1 MCVSPASIYILIL
14 CLQKA
19 DINILPWQAT
29 KRWTKSEISM
39 KLLLVAVQC
48 SQTVTDISI
57 LAMSDHYAMTH
68 TLLPF
73 SVFSSIRNFTFIRIF
88 NPCILTIFKHLIL
101 YLHSTVITHCYNFLR
116 IFLMTNHWNDLSP
129 PPPPPKKSSVDRIRF
144 NMVYKH
150 VYLFRI
156 FLTVHVKNR
165 NFSPISTRLCLSV
178 CLSVQI

>member
-1 MCVSPASIYILIL
+1 M
-14 CLQKA
+14 
-19 DINILPWQAT
+19 
-29 KRWTKSEISM
+29 R
-39 KLLLVAVQC
+39 
-48 SQTVTDISI
+48 
-57 LAMSDHYAMTH
+57 H

-73 SVFSSIRNFTFIRIF
+73 SVFSSIRHFTFIRIF

-129 PPPPPKKSSVDRIRF
+129 PAKKSSVDRFIF
-144 NMVYKH
+144 NLVYKH

-178 CLSVQI
+178 CPFKSKGPLNSVMWHHHLNWLTFALPPPQKKCPRLLTLRK

>member
-14 CLQKA
+14 RLQKA

-57 LAMSDHYAMTH
+57 QAMSHHYAMRH

-73 SVFSSIRNFTFIRIF
+73 SVFSSIRHFTFIRIF

-129 PPPPPKKSSVDRIRF
+129 RQR
-144 NMVYKH
+144 
-150 VYLFRI
+150 
-156 FLTVHVKNR
+156 NR
-165 NFSPISTRLCLSV
+165 RWIGLDLIWFTSMCTSFVFS
-178 CLSVQI
+178 

>member
-1 MCVSPASIYILIL
+1 M
-14 CLQKA
+14 
-19 DINILPWQAT
+19 
-29 KRWTKSEISM
+29 R
-39 KLLLVAVQC
+39 
-48 SQTVTDISI
+48 
-57 LAMSDHYAMTH
+57 H

-73 SVFSSIRNFTFIRIF
+73 SVFSSIRHFTFIRIF

-129 PPPPPKKSSVDRIRF
+129 PAKKSSVDRFIF
-144 NMVYKH
+144 NLVYKH

-165 NFSPISTRLCLSV
+165 LFPPVSICLSV
-178 CLSVQI
+178 RSNLRPLNSVMWHHHLNWLTFALPPPPKKKCPRLLTLRK